1 MCSGLEIQPR
11 QTNDVLGGEVATR
24 SEERYLGPRAEPEEL
39 LTFKQCVK
47 MTESGR
53 EPEITEEN

>member
-1 MCSGLEIQPR
+1 MHSGLEIQPR

-24 SEERYLGPRAEPEEL
+24 SEERHLGPRAEPEEL

-47 MTESGR
+47 MTRRSR
-53 EPEITEEN
+53 VPEITEEN